1 MAAEKVRL
9 GGMAL
14 ANGVLVH
21 GPQSWACAIR
31 AEDGRIQVAAQRKR
45 FSGAQIESPLLRGPA
60 RLLDA
65 MALIPQIRRALPE
78 AKLPFQRPA
87 VVAAMFGSATVVK
100 LLRGSPNV
108 GPAAQELLSGLLSV
122 APAALALRG
131 SDVAAYH
138 GAEHISIGSYEH
150 GERREKEHE
159 RCGSH
164 LLAPLLATTALG
176 NALAAR
182 APVHIRTPVRLG
194 AQLVALAA
202 STEIFG
208 WMVRNPEKRLARA
221 LAKPGHQL
229 QHSLATTEPWETVMT
244 IEGDYTLFAHLETV
258 YLGTLA
264 RRTLITTNVVR
275 VLEAANRKPIIFMPA
290 RHDHHRVQTGDGYA
304 AYVAGQ
310 VVGAEIGVTSD
321 AQASWWGGRGVG
333 TVPHALIASYGG
345 NTVLAATRFAEWAPP
360 ELNITVLV
368 DFENDSVATALEVA
382 RALGPRLW
390 GVRLDT
396 SGQLVDRSLWHELGE
411 FDPRGVNEQL
421 VRKVR
426 DALDSNGFERVKI
439 VVSGGF
445 TIEKIRQFEA
455 GGVPVDAYGIGSSLI
470 RGSNDFTADIVLTDG
485 LPSAKVGRTYKPNP
499 RLELV
504 T

>member
-60 RLLDA
+60 KLLDA

-176 NALAAR
+176 NALAA
-182 APVHIRTPVRLG
+182 
-194 AQLVALAA
+194 

-229 QHSLATTEPWETVMT
+229 QHSLATTEPTPEQ
-244 IEGDYTLFAHLETV
+244 IEVA
-258 YLGTLA
+258 
-264 RRTLITTNVVR
+264 
-275 VLEAANRKPIIFMPA
+275 EAA
-290 RHDHHRVQTGDGYA
+290 
-304 AYVAGQ
+304 
-310 VVGAEIGVTSD
+310 
-321 AQASWWGGRGVG
+321 
-333 TVPHALIASYGG
+333 
-345 NTVLAATRFAEWAPP
+345 LAAC
-360 ELNITVLV
+360 LQ
-368 DFENDSVATALEVA
+368 LE
-382 RALGPRLW
+382 
-390 GVRLDT
+390 
-396 SGQLVDRSLWHELGE
+396 QE
-411 FDPRGVNEQL
+411 
-421 VRKVR
+421 
-426 DALDSNGFERVKI
+426 
-439 VVSGGF
+439 
-445 TIEKIRQFEA
+445 
-455 GGVPVDAYGIGSSLI
+455 
-470 RGSNDFTADIVLTDG
+470 
-485 LPSAKVGRTYKPNP
+485 
-499 RLELV
+499 
-504 T
+504 